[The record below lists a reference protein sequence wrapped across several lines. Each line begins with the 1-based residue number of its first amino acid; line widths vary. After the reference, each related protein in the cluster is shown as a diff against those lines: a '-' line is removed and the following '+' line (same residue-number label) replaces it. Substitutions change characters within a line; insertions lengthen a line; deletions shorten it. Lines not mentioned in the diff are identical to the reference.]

1 MDKRALAAWVG
12 MELAAIGLTGCG
24 KPGATGET
32 AAVPPATKSS
42 TTPANVV
49 LRGQYVDGYGRGLFF
64 TPDGGVGVIGS
75 PDNGRYV
82 GEGQTFR
89 VEIAGKPPA
98 MGYVY
103 SPNKISVS
111 FQSDPN
117 GTRNLFRE
125 GSDLAAQARAE
136 ATHAPVERKAPDF
149 DRTVPLDRYVDLS
162 PDNTTEGITYLYVAL
177 HEPPLSDEEKF
188 KLLSPHR
195 GEPDAFKRRDL
206 MQAEMAG
213 IDAKLAEWKGK
224 RYLKLS
230 VDALKWSDFQPPHST
245 SGFSNMGFHGGF
257 GILGPY
263 DVTRKGFRAPCIA
276 NEDLSTGIGLLMGRE
291 ETYHQTCLLSVQD
304 ESTARAIESQRASGV
319 GPFLKSADLYFYAVR
334 DIDSGQYRNVSVVL
348 THGRLQYAKE
358 LKYDGSEMESIGA
371 PIEVD
376 FPQPAF
382 D

>member
-1 MDKRALAAWVG
+1 MAA
-12 MELAAIGLTGCG
+12 MTGCG
-24 KPGATGET
+24 KQQT
-32 AAVPPATKSS
+32 AEQAGSAAPATRSK
-42 TTPANVV
+42 TMPANVV
-49 LRGQYVDGYGRGLFF
+49 LSGQYVDGFGRGLFF
-64 TPDGGVGVIGS
+64 TPDGGVGTIGS
-75 PDNGRYV
+75 RDEGRYV

-89 VEIAGKPPA
+89 IEIAGKPPA

-111 FQSDPN
+111 FQNDPN

-136 ATHAPVERKAPDF
+136 ATHTPVERKAPDF

-206 MQAEMAG
+206 MQAEMPG

-230 VDALKWSDFQPPHST
+230 VDALKWSDLQPPHST

-263 DVTRKGFRAPCIA
+263 DVTRKGFQAPCVA
-276 NEDLSTGIGLLMGRE
+276 NEDLSTGIGLLLGRE
-291 ETYHQTCLLSVQD
+291 ETYHRTCLLSVPD
-304 ESTARAIESQRASGV
+304 EATARAIESQRASGA
-319 GPFLKSADLYFYAVR
+319 GPVLKTADLYFYVVR
-334 DIDSGQYRNVSVVL
+334 DLDSGQYRNVSSVL
-348 THGRLQYAKE
+348 THARLQYAKE
-358 LKYDGSEMESIGA
+358 RKYDGSEMESIGA